1 MERPLLAPSPDHSPP
16 DGYGQQEPQPAEMY
30 PCCSA
35 LHGLRRSN
43 HDCALYSHA
52 CTCIRVQAPPPS
64 LKLPLA
70 SRLGGNPPRVV
81 APLPAP
87 PPNSLTPCPLPTW
100 TRYRVMTTWGLRMV
114 PEGVVPTSPHPLR
127 VSRRPPSLWTVL
139 PDLSE

>member
-30 PCCSA
+30 PVVHCMA
-35 LHGLRRSN
+35 YGDL
-43 HDCALYSHA
+43 
-52 CTCIRVQAPPPS
+52 TMIVPCIHIHVHVSVQAPPPS
-64 LKLPLA
+64 LKLLLA
-70 SRLGGNPPRVV
+70 PRLGGNPPRVV
-81 APLPAP
+81 APLPAL

-127 VSRRPPSLWTVL
+127 VSRRPPSLRTVL